1 MVKVSVIMPVYNGE
15 EFLEVSV
22 ESVAR
27 QTLKDIELIC
37 VDDGSEDNSLEL
49 LMKLREKYPFIK
61 ILTQENQGSG
71 KARNYGIDEASGDYI
86 AFIDADDIFVDP
98 DSMELLYKEAII
110 NGSDIVSGNLK
121 KLTRDRVLEDNPN
134 CPENNYYCF
143 TENCIISPEE
153 YGVPWAFYKNLFKT
167 AFLNENNIRFRDL
180 IRGQDPVFM
189 AETLACANEV
199 YGVNTD
205 FYAYM
210 FPIPGRPYYKVNNSK
225 KKLHYITHYK
235 DTFDIFEG
243 AGMYDASE
251 KYKEKV
257 MRYFNYSVRVNDG
270 EIYDLTMDVFGED
283 NDYFRGYQ
291 AEYDAFRAHHI
302 VAKINVFD
310 TQEYYDR
317 AKSKLKTLNLASNAY
332 LSDDLNS
339 KLVTIFS
346 CDTLNEYSESME
358 IKNIETYEL
367 ENERLEKSLDY
378 HKNLNDELSTS
389 SSWKMTAPLRK
400 IINTFRK

>member
-1 MVKVSVIMPVYNGE
+1 MVKVSVIMPVYNGA

-22 ESVAR
+22 DSVAR

-37 VDDGSEDNSLEL
+37 VDDGSEDNSLEIL
-49 LMKLREKYPFIK
+49 GKLNEKYPFIR

-71 KARNYGIDEASGDYI
+71 KARNYGMDEAKGEYI
-86 AFIDADDIFVDP
+86 SFLDADDIFVDA

-110 NGSDIVSGNLK
+110 HDADIVSGNLK
-121 KLTRDRVLEDNPN
+121 KLTRDRKLVENPN
-134 CPENNYYCF
+134 CADDNYYCF
-143 TENCIISPEE
+143 SENCMISPEE

-167 AFLNENNIRFRDL
+167 SFLNENNIRFRDL

-189 AETLACANEV
+189 AETLACAGEV
-199 YGVNTD
+199 YGVCTD

-235 DTFDIFEG
+235 NTFDIYED
-243 AGMYDASE
+243 AGMHAASE
-251 KYKEKV
+251 KYKPKFMKYLE
-257 MRYFNYSVRVNDG
+257 YSVRVNDG

-283 NDYFRGYQ
+283 NDYFENFQ
-291 AEYDAFRAHHI
+291 AEFDAFRAHHI

-310 TQEYYDR
+310 TQDYYDMAR
-317 AKSKLKTLNLASNAY
+317 DKLKSLNIASNAY
-332 LSDDLNS
+332 ISDELNS
-339 KLVTIFS
+339 KLVTVLS
-346 CDTLNEYSESME
+346 CDSLSEYNRCME
-358 IKNIETYEL
+358 TKNIEYYRL
-367 ENERLEKSLDY
+367 ENEKLERYLERHEKI
-378 HKNLNDELSTS
+378 NDELANS
-389 SSWKMTAPLRK
+389 SSWKMTKPLRK